1 MAVMIGDTC
10 INCAACIDEC
20 PVEAI
25 VDEDD
30 NPTGEEYYYVYP
42 DKCVE
47 CVGHHD
53 EPACATA
60 CPTEGCITWDMP
72 FTTENKEHFAG
83 GNYID
88 GLNYVVDDADAEMP
102 FVESISSDDRAA
114 HKPVVED

>member
-1 MAVMIGDTC
+1 MAVLITDTC
-10 INCAACIDEC
+10 INCGACIDEC

-30 NPTGEEYYYVYP
+30 NPTGEEIYYVYG

-60 CPTEGCITWDMP
+60 CPTEGCIVWDAVGESP
-72 FTTENKEHFAG
+72 EHR
-83 GNYID
+83 
-88 GLNYVVDDADAEMP
+88 DD
-102 FVESISSDDRAA
+102 IGDDVRSG
-114 HKPVVED
+114 HKPVVE

>member
-1 MAVMIGDTC
+1 MAVLIGDTC
-10 INCAACIDEC
+10 INCGACIDEC

-30 NPTGEEYYYVYP
+30 NPTGEDTYYVYG

-60 CPTEGCITWDMP
+60 CPTEGCITWDAIGDSP
-72 FTTENKEHFAG
+72 EHRENITDEQRSNH
-83 GNYID
+83 
-88 GLNYVVDDADAEMP
+88 E
-102 FVESISSDDRAA
+102 
-114 HKPVVED
+114 PVVE

>member
-1 MAVMIGDTC
+1 MSVIINDTC
-10 INCAACIDEC
+10 INCGACIDEC

-30 NPTGEEYYYVYP
+30 NPEDEDIYFVYG

-60 CPTEGCITWDMP
+60 CPTEGCITWDQIGESP
-72 FTTENKEHFAG
+72 SSR
-83 GNYID
+83 
-88 GLNYVVDDADAEMP
+88 DDITQDQRDNLA
-102 FVESISSDDRAA
+102 S
-114 HKPVVED
+114 VVE